1 MEEPAMTFIEIA
13 GGTKGRVFIALTAV
27 GRIEGKPA
35 GQDGSTIW
43 LLDGKSYPVREDA
56 HQARLLMANSTVAMP
71 SRLTLEVQ
79 AEPEPMVAFLGSG

>member
-1 MEEPAMTFIEIA
+1 VEEPALTFIEIA
-13 GGTKGRVFIALTAV
+13 GGTEGRVFIPLTAV

-43 LLDGKSYPVREDA
+43 LLDGKSYPVSEDA

-71 SRLTLEVQ
+71 SRLTMEVP
-79 AEPEPMVAFLGSG
+79 PEKKPMIAVGW